1 MVGVKIVGDI
11 TVLACPCLE
20 GFELTLRLA
29 HVAVEVVEVAEVA
42 SLGACI
48 GVGWVEPFVVLD
60 VHKYVV
66 FPGFLE
72 QGEVVGEELGCGLG
86 NEDVDAAL
94 DGVQGDGEVGGVW
107 GEDGDGGTG
116 LEGIDGRL
124 VGFRVGFVVC
134 GE

>member
-1 MVGVKIVGDI
+1 M
-11 TVLACPCLE
+11 
-20 GFELTLRLA
+20 
-29 HVAVEVVEVAEVA
+29 
-42 SLGACI
+42 
-48 GVGWVEPFVVLD
+48 
-60 VHKYVV
+60 
-66 FPGFLE
+66 
-72 QGEVVGEELGCGLG
+72 VGEELGCGLS

-124 VGFRVGFVVC
+124 VGFWVGFVVC